1 MRYVEPLMVYEVQ
14 RYPRAG
20 EKPGPGTYLCRQCN
34 WRAVIEEQRAPL
46 PPCKDCPDDQTTRY
60 RRLM

>member
-1 MRYVEPLMVYEVQ
+1 MVYEVQ

-20 EKPGPGTYLCRQCN
+20 EKPGPGTYLCRRCN

-46 PPCKDCPDDQTTRY
+46 PPCKACPGDQTTSY